1 VLDVDAFVALY
12 EKADIQMMCNKM
24 KRYGMQW
31 WPKDKLDVGLDGWK
45 MGRCSL
51 ILNCSWCCF
60 VVDWGSVAAVVCW
73 CSGGFV

>member
-51 ILNCSWCCF
+51 ILNCS
-60 VVDWGSVAAVVCW
+60 
-73 CSGGFV
+73 